1 MASLIPKTA
10 FRAAST
16 AAKSARDTSF
26 VKKGAQRDPEL
37 YILLGVMSGA
47 FGLAGFYFGR
57 KPTSASSEADV
68 SVANSSMPWEV
79 DHDDHEDESK
89 HFKYQYHPKGDRSAS
104 PKNAPSALNTV
115 IIPNV
120 TLPKELHD
128 KFNKWGKE
136 GY

>member
-1 MASLIPKTA
+1 MGALPLFSSVQRRSFSTHSPLWLSHKQHEMASLIPRTA

-26 VKKGAQRDPEL
+26 VNKGAQRDPEL

-79 DHDDHEDESK
+79 DHEH
-89 HFKYQYHPKGDRSAS
+89 
-104 PKNAPSALNTV
+104 
-115 IIPNV
+115 
-120 TLPKELHD
+120 
-128 KFNKWGKE
+128 
-136 GY
+136 